1 MKLLR
6 VGQHGQEKVA
16 AMDSENK
23 IRDLSS
29 HIDDLNPDTINFKT
43 LEKLQKIKIETLPE
57 IPNNTRIGP
66 CINRPSNILCIGL
79 NYSLHAEQTGSK
91 LPDNPIVFNKSPDC
105 LQGPNDPIKKNS
117 SQEKLDYEV
126 ELALVIGKEAKNV
139 SEDKALDYVFG
150 YFILNDISD
159 RHVQK
164 VIGNGHWT
172 LGKSWSAPAGGLL
185 VTKEHI
191 EDINNINLSLSVNGE
206 PRQNGNTKNMIFR
219 VSFLIAHISKYLTL
233 KPGTVIST
241 GTPAGTGMEQKPQK
255 FLQIGDELHLKVDH
269 LGEQSY
275 KTVSYTH
282 LTLPTMWYV

>member
-16 AMDSENK
+16 AIDSENK

-66 CINRPSNILCIGL
+66 CVNRPSNILCIGL

-105 LQGPNDPIKKNS
+105 LQGPNDPIKKNK

-206 PRQNGNTKNMIFR
+206 PRQNGNTKNMIFK
-219 VSFLIAHISKYLTL
+219 VSFLISHISKYLTL

-241 GTPAGTGMEQKPQK
+241 GTPAGTGMEQNPQK
-255 FLQIGDELHLKVDH
+255 FLQIGDELHLKIDH

-275 KTVSYTH
+275 KIIGDQ
-282 LTLPTMWYV
+282 

>member
-6 VGQHGQEKVA
+6 VGQLGQEKVA
-16 AMDSENK
+16 VLDSNNK

-29 HIDDLNPDTINFKT
+29 HIDDLNPDTINFNA
-43 LEKLQKIKIETLPE
+43 LEKLKKIKFETLPE
-57 IPNNTRIGP
+57 ISSNTRIGS

-105 LQGPNDPIKKNS
+105 LQGPNDPIKKS
-117 SQEKLDYEV
+117 KSQEKLDYEV
-126 ELALVIGKEAKNV
+126 ELAVVIGKEANNID
-139 SEDKALDYVFG
+139 EDKALDYVFG

-172 LGKSWSAPAGGLL
+172 LGKSWCAPAGSLL
-185 VTKEHI
+185 VTKDHI

-206 PRQNGNTKNMIFR
+206 LRQNGNTKNMIFK
-219 VSFLIAHISKYLTL
+219 VSYLIAHISKYLTL
-233 KPGTVIST
+233 KPGTIIST

-255 FLQIGDELHLKVDH
+255 FLKVGDKLHLKVDH
-269 LGEQSY
+269 LGEQKY
-275 KTVSYTH
+275 EI
-282 LTLPTMWYV
+282 MEA

>member
-66 CINRPSNILCIGL
+66 CVNRPSNILCIGL

-206 PRQNGNTKNMIFR
+206 PRQNGNTKNMIFK

-233 KPGTVIST
+233 KPGTIIST

-255 FLQIGDELHLKVDH
+255 FLQVGDELHLKVDH

-275 KTVSYTH
+275 KIIGDQ
-282 LTLPTMWYV
+282 

>member
-66 CINRPSNILCIGL
+66 CVNRPSNILCIGL

-105 LQGPNDPIKKNS
+105 LQGPNDPIKKNK

-206 PRQNGNTKNMIFR
+206 PRQNGNTKNMIFK

-233 KPGTVIST
+233 KPGTIIST

-255 FLQIGDELHLKVDH
+255 FLQVGDELHLKIDH

-275 KTVSYTH
+275 KIIGDQ
-282 LTLPTMWYV
+282 

>member
-66 CINRPSNILCIGL
+66 CVNRPSNILCIGL

-206 PRQNGNTKNMIFR
+206 PRQNGNTKNMIFK

-233 KPGTVIST
+233 KPGTIIST

-255 FLQIGDELHLKVDH
+255 FLQVGDELHLKIDH

-275 KTVSYTH
+275 KIIGDQ
-282 LTLPTMWYV
+282 

>member
-6 VGQHGQEKVA
+6 VGQSGQEKVA
-16 AMDSENK
+16 AIDSEFK

-29 HIDDLNPDTINFKT
+29 YIDDLNPDTINFKT
-43 LEKLQKIKIETLPE
+43 LEKLKKIKIETLPE
-57 IPNNTRIGP
+57 ISKNTRVGP

-105 LQGPNDPIKKNS
+105 LQGPYDPIKKNK
-117 SQEKLDYEV
+117 SQDKLDYEV
-126 ELALVIGKEAKNV
+126 ELAVVIGKEAKNIA
-139 SEDKALDYVFG
+139 EDQALDYVFG

-172 LGKSWSAPAGGLL
+172 LGKSWCAPAGGLL

-191 EDINNINLSLSVNGE
+191 KDINNINLTLKVNGE
-206 PRQNGNTKNMIFR
+206 LRQNGNTKNMIFN

-233 KPGTVIST
+233 KPGTIIST

-255 FLQIGDELHLKVDH
+255 FLQVGDELHLKVDH

-275 KTVSYTH
+275 KIVGDE
-282 LTLPTMWYV
+282 

>member
-6 VGQHGQEKVA
+6 VGQSGQEKVA
-16 AMDSENK
+16 AIDSEFK

-29 HIDDLNPDTINFKT
+29 YIDDLNPDTINFKT
-43 LEKLQKIKIETLPE
+43 LEKLKKIKIETLPE
-57 IPNNTRIGP
+57 ISKNTRVGP

-105 LQGPNDPIKKNS
+105 LQGPYDPIKKNK
-117 SQEKLDYEV
+117 SQDKLDYEV
-126 ELALVIGKEAKNV
+126 ELAVVIGKEAKNIA
-139 SEDKALDYVFG
+139 EDQALDYVFG

-172 LGKSWSAPAGGLL
+172 LGKSWCAPAGGLL

-191 EDINNINLSLSVNGE
+191 KDINNINLTLKVNGE
-206 PRQNGNTKNMIFR
+206 LRQNGNTKNMIFN
-219 VSFLIAHISKYLTL
+219 VSFLISHISKYLTL
-233 KPGTVIST
+233 KPGTIIST

-255 FLQIGDELHLKVDH
+255 FLQVGDELHLKVDH

-275 KTVSYTH
+275 KIVGDE
-282 LTLPTMWYV
+282 

>member
-66 CINRPSNILCIGL
+66 CVNRPSNILCIGL

-105 LQGPNDPIKKNS
+105 LQGPNDPIKKNK

-126 ELALVIGKEAKNV
+126 ELAMVIGKEAKNV

-164 VIGNGHWT
+164 VVGNGHWT
-172 LGKSWSAPAGGLL
+172 LGKSWSAPVGGLL

-206 PRQNGNTKNMIFR
+206 PRQNGNTKNMIFK

-275 KTVSYTH
+275 KIIGDQ
-282 LTLPTMWYV
+282 

>member
-66 CINRPSNILCIGL
+66 CVNRPSNILCIGL

-164 VIGNGHWT
+164 IIGNGHWT

-206 PRQNGNTKNMIFR
+206 PRQNGNTKNMIFK

-275 KTVSYTH
+275 KIIGDQ
-282 LTLPTMWYV
+282 

>member
-16 AMDSENK
+16 AMDSKNK

-66 CINRPSNILCIGL
+66 CVNRPSNILCIGL

-105 LQGPNDPIKKNS
+105 LQGPNDPIKKNN

-139 SEDKALDYVFG
+139 GEDKALDYVFG

-164 VIGNGHWT
+164 VVGNGHWT

-206 PRQNGNTKNMIFR
+206 PRQNGNTKNMIFKI
-219 VSFLIAHISKYLTL
+219 SFLIAHISKYLTL

-255 FLQIGDELHLKVDH
+255 FLQVGDELHLKVDH

-275 KTVSYTH
+275 KIIGDQ
-282 LTLPTMWYV
+282 

>member
-29 HIDDLNPDTINFKT
+29 HIEDLNPDTINFKT
-43 LEKLQKIKIETLPE
+43 LEKLQKIKIDTLPE

-66 CINRPSNILCIGL
+66 CVNRPSNILCIGL

-275 KTVSYTH
+275 KIIGD
-282 LTLPTMWYV
+282 

>member
-6 VGQHGQEKVA
+6 AGQHGQEKVA

-29 HIDDLNPDTINFKT
+29 HIHDLNPDTINFKT
-43 LEKLQKIKIETLPE
+43 LEKLKKIKIETLPE

-66 CINRPSNILCIGL
+66 CVNRPSNILCIGL

-139 SEDKALDYVFG
+139 REDKALDYVFG

-206 PRQNGNTKNMIFR
+206 PRQNGNTKNMIFK

-241 GTPAGTGMEQKPQK
+241 GTPAGTGMEQKPPK

-275 KTVSYTH
+275 KIIGDQ
-282 LTLPTMWYV
+282 

>member
-66 CINRPSNILCIGL
+66 CVNRPSNILCIGL

-172 LGKSWSAPAGGLL
+172 LGTSWSAPAGGLL
-185 VTKEHI
+185 VTKEHF

-206 PRQNGNTKNMIFR
+206 PRQNGNTKNMSFR

-255 FLQIGDELHLKVDH
+255 FLQIGDELHLKIDY

-275 KTVSYTH
+275 KIIGDQ
-282 LTLPTMWYV
+282 

>member
-6 VGQHGQEKVA
+6 VGQSGQEKVA
-16 AMDSENK
+16 AIDSEFK

-29 HIDDLNPDTINFKT
+29 YIDDLNPDTLNFKT
-43 LEKLQKIKIETLPE
+43 LQKLQKIKIETLPE
-57 IPNNTRIGP
+57 ISKNTRVGP
-66 CINRPSNILCIGL
+66 CINKPSNILCIGL

-91 LPDNPIVFNKSPDC
+91 LPDDPIVFNKSPDC
-105 LQGPNDPIKKNS
+105 LQGPNDPIKKNK
-117 SQEKLDYEV
+117 SQDKLDYEV
-126 ELALVIGKEAKNV
+126 ELAMVIGKEAKNV
-139 SEDKALDYVFG
+139 TEDKALDYVFG

-172 LGKSWSAPAGGLL
+172 LGKSWCAPAGSLL

-191 EDINNINLSLSVNGE
+191 KDINNINLTLSVNGE
-206 PRQNGNTKNMIFR
+206 IRQNGNTKNMIFK
-219 VSFLIAHISKYLTL
+219 VNFLIAHISKYLTL
-233 KPGTVIST
+233 KPGTIIST

-255 FLQIGDELHLKVDH
+255 FLQVGDKLHLKVDH

-275 KTVSYTH
+275 KIVEDE
-282 LTLPTMWYV
+282 

>member
-66 CINRPSNILCIGL
+66 CVNRPSNILCIGL

-139 SEDKALDYVFG
+139 SEEKALDYVFG

-275 KTVSYTH
+275 KIIGDQ
-282 LTLPTMWYV
+282 

>member
-6 VGQHGQEKVA
+6 VGQSGQEKVA
-16 AMDSENK
+16 AIDSEFK

-29 HIDDLNPDTINFKT
+29 YIDDLNPDTINFKT
-43 LEKLQKIKIETLPE
+43 LEKLKKIKIETLPE
-57 IPNNTRIGP
+57 ISKNTRVGP

-105 LQGPNDPIKKNS
+105 LQGPNDPIKKNK
-117 SQEKLDYEV
+117 SQDKLDYEV
-126 ELALVIGKEAKNV
+126 ELAVVIGKEAKNIA
-139 SEDKALDYVFG
+139 EDQALDYVFG

-172 LGKSWSAPAGGLL
+172 LGKSWCAPAGGLL

-191 EDINNINLSLSVNGE
+191 KDINNINLTLRVNGE
-206 PRQNGNTKNMIFR
+206 LRQNGNTKNMIFN
-219 VSFLIAHISKYLTL
+219 VSFLISHISKYLTL
-233 KPGTVIST
+233 KPGTIIST

-255 FLQIGDELHLKVDH
+255 FLQVGDELHLKVDH

-275 KTVSYTH
+275 KIVGDE
-282 LTLPTMWYV
+282 

>member
-1 MKLLR
+1 MILLR

-23 IRDLSS
+23 IRDLSF
-29 HIDDLNPDTINFKT
+29 HINDLNPDTISFQT
-43 LEKLQKIKIETLPE
+43 LEKLQRIKIEALPE
-57 IPNNTRIGP
+57 ISKNTRIGA
-66 CINRPSNILCIGL
+66 CVNRPSNILCIGL
-79 NYSLHAEQTGSK
+79 NYSLHAKQTGSK

-105 LQGPNDPIKKNS
+105 LQGPNDPVKKNK

-126 ELALVIGKEAKNV
+126 ELALVIGREAKNV

-164 VIGNGHWT
+164 IIGNGHWT
-172 LGKSWSAPAGGLL
+172 LGKSWCAPTGGLL

-191 EDINNINLSLSVNGE
+191 KDINDINLTLSVNGKI
-206 PRQNGNTKNMIFR
+206 RQNGNTKNMIFK
-219 VSFLIAHISKYLTL
+219 VSFLIAHLSKYLTL

-255 FLQIGDELHLKVDH
+255 FLQVGDELHLKVDH
-269 LGEQSY
+269 LGEQSC
-275 KTVSYTH
+275 KIIGD
-282 LTLPTMWYV
+282 

>member
-66 CINRPSNILCIGL
+66 CVNRPSNILCIGL

-117 SQEKLDYEV
+117 SQGKLDYEV

-206 PRQNGNTKNMIFR
+206 PRQNGNTKNMIFK

-275 KTVSYTH
+275 KIIGDQ
-282 LTLPTMWYV
+282 

>member
-6 VGQHGQEKVA
+6 VGQSGQEKVA
-16 AMDSENK
+16 AIDSEFK

-29 HIDDLNPDTINFKT
+29 YIDDLNPDTINFKT
-43 LEKLQKIKIETLPE
+43 LEKLKKIKIETLPE
-57 IPNNTRIGP
+57 ISKNTRVGP

-91 LPDNPIVFNKSPDC
+91 LPNNPIVFNKSPDC
-105 LQGPNDPIKKNS
+105 LQGPNDPIKKNK
-117 SQEKLDYEV
+117 SQDKLDYEV
-126 ELALVIGKEAKNV
+126 ELAVVIGKEAKNIA
-139 SEDKALDYVFG
+139 EDQALDYVFG

-172 LGKSWSAPAGGLL
+172 LGKSWCAPAGGLL

-191 EDINNINLSLSVNGE
+191 KDINNINLTLKVNGE
-206 PRQNGNTKNMIFR
+206 LRQNGNTKNMIFN

-233 KPGTVIST
+233 KPGTIIST

-255 FLQIGDELHLKVDH
+255 FLQVGDELHLKVDH

-275 KTVSYTH
+275 KIVGDE
-282 LTLPTMWYV
+282 

>member
-6 VGQHGQEKVA
+6 VGQLGQEKVA
-16 AMDSENK
+16 VMDSNNK

-29 HIDDLNPDTINFKT
+29 HIVDLNPDTINFNA
-43 LEKLQKIKIETLPE
+43 LEKLKKIKFETLPE
-57 IPNNTRIGP
+57 ISSNTRIGS

-105 LQGPNDPIKKNS
+105 LQGPNDPIKKS
-117 SQEKLDYEV
+117 KSQEKLDYEV
-126 ELALVIGKEAKNV
+126 ELAVVIGKEANNV

-159 RHVQK
+159 RHAQK

-172 LGKSWSAPAGGLL
+172 LGKSWCAPVGSLL
-185 VTKEHI
+185 VTKDHI

-206 PRQNGNTKNMIFR
+206 LRQNGNTKNMIFK
-219 VSFLIAHISKYLTL
+219 VSYLIAHISKYLTL
-233 KPGTVIST
+233 KPGTIIST
-241 GTPAGTGMEQKPQK
+241 GTPAGTGMEQTPQK
-255 FLQIGDELHLKVDH
+255 FLQVGDKLHLKVDQ
-269 LGEQSY
+269 LGEQKY
-275 KTVSYTH
+275 EI
-282 LTLPTMWYV
+282 MEA

>member
-66 CINRPSNILCIGL
+66 CVNRPSNILCIGL

-172 LGKSWSAPAGGLL
+172 LGKSWCAPAGGLL
-185 VTKEHI
+185 VTKNHI
-191 EDINNINLSLSVNGE
+191 KDINNINLSLSVNGE
-206 PRQNGNTKNMIFR
+206 LRQNGNTKNMIFK
-219 VSFLIAHISKYLTL
+219 VNFLIAHISKYLTL
-233 KPGTVIST
+233 KPGTIIST

-255 FLQIGDELHLKVDH
+255 FLQVGDQLHLKVDN
-269 LGEQSY
+269 LGEQKY
-275 KTVSYTH
+275 EIVEA
-282 LTLPTMWYV
+282 

>member
-6 VGQHGQEKVA
+6 AGQHGQEKVA
-16 AMDSENK
+16 AIDSENK

-29 HIDDLNPDTINFKT
+29 HIHDLNPDTINFKT

-66 CINRPSNILCIGL
+66 CVNRPSNILCIGL

-206 PRQNGNTKNMIFR
+206 PRQNGNTKNMIFK

-275 KTVSYTH
+275 KIIGDQ
-282 LTLPTMWYV
+282 

>member
-6 VGQHGQEKVA
+6 VGQSGQEKVA
-16 AMDSENK
+16 AIDSAFK

-29 HIDDLNPDTINFKT
+29 YIDDLNPDTINFKT

-57 IPNNTRIGP
+57 ISKNTRVGP

-105 LQGPNDPIKKNS
+105 LQGPNDPIKKNK
-117 SQEKLDYEV
+117 SQDKLDYEV
-126 ELALVIGKEAKNV
+126 ELAVVIGKEAKNIA
-139 SEDKALDYVFG
+139 EDQALDYVFG

-172 LGKSWSAPAGGLL
+172 LGKSWCAPAGGLL

-191 EDINNINLSLSVNGE
+191 KDINNINLTLKVNGE
-206 PRQNGNTKNMIFR
+206 LRQNGNTKNMIFN
-219 VSFLIAHISKYLTL
+219 VSFLISHISKYLTL
-233 KPGTVIST
+233 KPGTIIST

-255 FLQIGDELHLKVDH
+255 FLQVGDELHLKVDH

-275 KTVSYTH
+275 KIVGDE
-282 LTLPTMWYV
+282 

>member
-66 CINRPSNILCIGL
+66 CVNRPSNILCIGL

-164 VIGNGHWT
+164 VVGNGHWT

-275 KTVSYTH
+275 KIIGDQ
-282 LTLPTMWYV
+282 

>member
-6 VGQHGQEKVA
+6 VGRHGQEKVA

-66 CINRPSNILCIGL
+66 CVNRPSNILCIGL

-206 PRQNGNTKNMIFR
+206 PRQNGNTKNMIFK

-275 KTVSYTH
+275 KIVGDQ
-282 LTLPTMWYV
+282 

>member
-16 AMDSENK
+16 AMDSANI

-66 CINRPSNILCIGL
+66 CVNRPSNILCIGL

-126 ELALVIGKEAKNV
+126 ELALVIGKEAKNI

-206 PRQNGNTKNMIFR
+206 PRQNGNTKNMIFK

-275 KTVSYTH
+275 KIIGDR
-282 LTLPTMWYV
+282 

>member
-66 CINRPSNILCIGL
+66 CVNRPSNILCIGL

-206 PRQNGNTKNMIFR
+206 PRQNGNTKNMIFK

-233 KPGTVIST
+233 KPGTIIST

-255 FLQIGDELHLKVDH
+255 FLQVGDELHLKVDH
-269 LGEQSY
+269 LGEQNY
-275 KTVSYTH
+275 KIIGDQ
-282 LTLPTMWYV
+282 

>member
-43 LEKLQKIKIETLPE
+43 LEKLQKIKIQTLPE

-66 CINRPSNILCIGL
+66 CVNRPSNILCIGL

-206 PRQNGNTKNMIFR
+206 PRQNGNTKNMIFK

-275 KTVSYTH
+275 KIIGDQ
-282 LTLPTMWYV
+282 

>member
-16 AMDSENK
+16 AMDTENK

-66 CINRPSNILCIGL
+66 CVNRPSNILCIGL

-206 PRQNGNTKNMIFR
+206 PRQNGNTKNMIFK

-275 KTVSYTH
+275 KIIGDQ
-282 LTLPTMWYV
+282 

>member
-66 CINRPSNILCIGL
+66 CVNRPSNILCIGL

-117 SQEKLDYEV
+117 SQKKLDYEV

-164 VIGNGHWT
+164 IIGSGHWT
-172 LGKSWSAPAGGLL
+172 LGKSWCAPAGGLL

-191 EDINNINLSLSVNGE
+191 KNINDINLTLRVNGKV
-206 PRQNGNTKNMIFR
+206 RQNGNTKNMIFK
-219 VSFLIAHISKYLTL
+219 VSYLIAHISKYLTL

-255 FLQIGDELHLKVDH
+255 FLQVGDELHLKVDH

-275 KTVSYTH
+275 KIIGD
-282 LTLPTMWYV
+282 

>member
-6 VGQHGQEKVA
+6 IGQHGKEKVA
-16 AMDSENK
+16 VMDSENK

-29 HIDDLNPDTINFKT
+29 HINDLNPETINFKT
-43 LEKLQKIKIETLPE
+43 LEKLEKIKIETLSE
-57 IPNNTRIGP
+57 VSKSIRIGP
-66 CINRPSNILCIGL
+66 CISRPSNILCIGL

-105 LQGPNDPIKKNS
+105 LQGPNDPIKKS
-117 SQEKLDYEV
+117 KSQEKLDYEV
-126 ELALVIGKEAKNV
+126 ELAVVIGKEANNID
-139 SEDKALDYVFG
+139 EDKALDYVFG

-172 LGKSWSAPAGGLL
+172 LGKSWCAPAGSLL
-185 VTKEHI
+185 VTKDHI

-206 PRQNGNTKNMIFR
+206 LRQNGNTKNMIFK
-219 VSFLIAHISKYLTL
+219 VSYLIAHISKYLTL
-233 KPGTVIST
+233 KPGTIIST

-255 FLQIGDELHLKVDH
+255 FLQVGDKLHLKIDH
-269 LGEQSY
+269 LGEQKY
-275 KTVSYTH
+275 EI
-282 LTLPTMWYV
+282 MEA

>member
-29 HIDDLNPDTINFKT
+29 HIEDLNPDTINFKT

-66 CINRPSNILCIGL
+66 CVNRPSNILCIGL

-172 LGKSWSAPAGGLL
+172 LGKSWCAPAGGLL
-185 VTKEHI
+185 VTKNHI
-191 EDINNINLSLSVNGE
+191 KDINNINLSLSVNGE
-206 PRQNGNTKNMIFR
+206 LRQNGNTKNMIFK
-219 VSFLIAHISKYLTL
+219 VNFLIAHISKYLTL
-233 KPGTVIST
+233 KPGTIIST

-255 FLQIGDELHLKVDH
+255 FLQVGDQLHLKVDN
-269 LGEQSY
+269 LGEQKY
-275 KTVSYTH
+275 EIVEA
-282 LTLPTMWYV
+282 

>member
-6 VGQHGQEKVA
+6 VGQSGQEKVA
-16 AMDSENK
+16 AIDSAFK

-29 HIDDLNPDTINFKT
+29 YIDDLNPDTINFKT

-57 IPNNTRIGP
+57 ISKNTRVGP

-206 PRQNGNTKNMIFR
+206 PRQNGNTKNMIFK

-233 KPGTVIST
+233 KPGTIIST

-255 FLQIGDELHLKVDH
+255 FLQVGDELHLKIDH

-275 KTVSYTH
+275 KIIGDQ
-282 LTLPTMWYV
+282 

>member
-6 VGQHGQEKVA
+6 VGDLGHEKVA
-16 AMDSENK
+16 ALDANNNM
-23 IRDLSS
+23 RDLSS
-29 HIDDLNPDTINFKT
+29 HIEDLNPETINFDNLKI
-43 LEKLQKIKIETLPE
+43 LELIKLEELPE
-57 IPNNTRIGP
+57 VKKGIRIGS

-206 PRQNGNTKNMIFR
+206 PRQNGNTKNMIFK

-233 KPGTVIST
+233 KPGTIIST

-255 FLQIGDELHLKVDH
+255 FLQVGDELHLKVDH

-275 KTVSYTH
+275 KIIGD
-282 LTLPTMWYV
+282 

>member
-66 CINRPSNILCIGL
+66 CLNRPSNILCIGL

-105 LQGPNDPIKKNS
+105 LQGPNDPIKKNN

-206 PRQNGNTKNMIFR
+206 PRQNGNTKNMIFK

-275 KTVSYTH
+275 KVIGD
-282 LTLPTMWYV
+282 

>member
-66 CINRPSNILCIGL
+66 CVNRPSNILCIGL

-139 SEDKALDYVFG
+139 SEDKALDYIFG

-164 VIGNGHWT
+164 IIGNGHWT
-172 LGKSWSAPAGGLL
+172 LGKSWCAPAGGLL

-191 EDINNINLSLSVNGE
+191 KDINDINLTLSVNGKI
-206 PRQNGNTKNMIFR
+206 RQNGNTKNMIFK

-255 FLQIGDELHLKVDH
+255 FLQVGDELHLKVDH

-275 KTVSYTH
+275 KIIGD
-282 LTLPTMWYV
+282 